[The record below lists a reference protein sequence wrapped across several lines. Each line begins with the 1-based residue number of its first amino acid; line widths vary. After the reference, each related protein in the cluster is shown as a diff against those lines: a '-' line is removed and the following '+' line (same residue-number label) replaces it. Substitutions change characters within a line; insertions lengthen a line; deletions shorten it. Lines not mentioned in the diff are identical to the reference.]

1 MKEPVP
7 INASKKEIPMSDV
20 KQAVQDLAAK
30 IKPMFTLAVLPAA
43 DLYEKSLPEGIT
55 TDQIKAIQQH
65 NTALV
70 AATGLAVGE
79 LAIDA
84 FKADKDLTRVS
95 TEFAAVGDKISTAVI
110 RSREYP
116 AGGIPKEGEVRDP
129 NAKIVKYGVIEA
141 AYEVA
146 SNGNKGELKKVRTH
160 IGALALAA
168 LGQ

>member
-1 MKEPVP
+1 
-7 INASKKEIPMSDV
+7 MSDV

-30 IKPMFTLAVLPAA
+30 IKPMFTLADNGVVLPAA